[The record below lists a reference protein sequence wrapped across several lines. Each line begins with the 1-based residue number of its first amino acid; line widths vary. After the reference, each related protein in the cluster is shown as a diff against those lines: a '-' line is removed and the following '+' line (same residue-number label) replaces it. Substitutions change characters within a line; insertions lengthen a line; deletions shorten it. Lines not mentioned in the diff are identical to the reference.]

1 MIFICLPVQT
11 WELNQPAS
19 QPALEP
25 DNTGRPDLW
34 RPGPQLS
41 PSSLH
46 FSTSEFQLKL
56 SGQVVYIFQPKIVN
70 FLPDWHHSLEDDLAC
85 IACGVDTTHWE
96 KIIFF
101 FLHTHS
107 HPPAHLREFSQDRIG
122 SSESSLNSWG
132 S

>member
-25 DNTGRPDLW
+25 DNTGRPALW

-70 FLPDWHHSLEDDLAC
+70 FLPHT
-85 IACGVDTTHWE
+85 DTTHWKTIWPVLPVASTPLTE
-96 KIIFF
+96 RR
-101 FLHTHS
+101 LY
-107 HPPAHLREFSQDRIG
+107 FSF
-122 SSESSLNSWG
+122 SSLTVILQLISG
-132 S
+132 SFPKTELVHPSPH